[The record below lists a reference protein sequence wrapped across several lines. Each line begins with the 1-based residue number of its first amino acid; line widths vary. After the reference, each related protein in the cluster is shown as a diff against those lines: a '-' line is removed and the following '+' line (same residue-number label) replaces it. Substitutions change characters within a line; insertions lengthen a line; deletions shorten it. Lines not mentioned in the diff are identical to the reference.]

1 MKARLDPSAWNAW
14 FEERQAELR
23 GLDRENIGSWPR
35 WVLGSLLAMALVL
48 GFFVMYQF
56 QVGGLVADLHRSHI
70 NEQRARKGFEQ
81 TYREAARLP
90 QAEAESE
97 TIQGQYK
104 TALQRLPDH
113 IDSNAVKAELERLM
127 QETGVL
133 GQGYTGGTD
142 VIAGAIYD
150 EQRFSYEMQG
160 SYGAF
165 AQLFTR
171 LANWPRLIIPQDF
184 TVQWL
189 SASNDQDLKVK
200 ATFSA
205 FAYRP
210 SSK

>member
-1 MKARLDPSAWNAW
+1 MKLRLDPRAWNAW
-14 FEERQAELR
+14 FEERQAEL
-23 GLDRENIGSWPR
+23 GSLDRENIGSWPR
-35 WVLGSLLAMALVL
+35 WVLGTLLAVALVF
-48 GFFVMYQF
+48 GFSVMYQF
-56 QVGGLVADLHRSHI
+56 QVEGLVADLDRLYTS
-70 NEQRARKGFEQ
+70 EQRARKSFEQ

-113 IDSNAVKAELERLM
+113 IDSNAVKAELEGLM

-133 GQGYTGGTD
+133 GQRYTGGTE
-142 VIAGAIYD
+142 VIVGAIYD

-160 SYGAF
+160 SYDAI
-165 AQLFTR
+165 AQLTTR
-171 LANWPRLIIPQDF
+171 LANWPRLIILRDF
-184 TVQWL
+184 TAQWR
-189 SASNDQDLKVK
+189 SASNDRDLKIT

-210 SSK
+210 PSK